1 MNITSQLNIKPL
13 YRITGTPENFLTA
26 LRFFTWGFNDV
37 KHWNN
42 LLPGDIIFFHSKASD
57 SKFLKK
63 SKSCIIGFG
72 VTGDSFFIDSKPLWI
87 DELEDGKSYPYKFH
101 FSEMYFFA
109 DVPLNEDWDST
120 SFKRRENTIQILNK
134 LLEAGVALGAL
145 EHFPK
150 MGSYSAIQDLDVK
163 RVLLSLTGQLTLYR
177 NNNYNEQVSKTSK
190 LEEVREEYEALRY
203 ATSLTVFDDIQKR
216 IINKSRISF
225 DYSLEKLKTA
235 ETQHFNIVK
244 LLRSTLQEKG
254 YKVYQ
259 NNHIDL
265 FAHNKTNSLLIEAK
279 SIENKN
285 FKSQSRKGIIQLFE
299 YNHFEV
305 SKFKR
310 EHELS
315 FDSELKLLATS
326 DKPSDDEYVG
336 FINSLDI
343 RTLAIRDNKIIKYG
357 ESINLMSI

>member
-42 LLPGDIIFFHSKASD
+42 LLPGDIIFFHSKGSD

-72 VTGDSFFIDSKPLWI
+72 VAGDSFFIDSKPLWI
-87 DELEDGKSYPYKFH
+87 DEFEDGKSYPYKFH
-101 FSEMYFFA
+101 FSEMYFFSE
-109 DVPLNEDWDST
+109 VPINDDWDST
-120 SFKRRENTIQILNK
+120 SFKKREDTVQILGR
-134 LLEAGVALGAL
+134 LLAAGIALSEL

-150 MGSYSAIQDLDVK
+150 MGSYSAIQDKNVK
-163 RVLLSLTGQLTLYR
+163 EVLLSLTEQLTLYR
-177 NNNYNEQVSKTSK
+177 NNDFIEQVSKTSK
-190 LEEVREEYEALRY
+190 LEEVKGEYEALRY

-216 IINKSRISF
+216 IINKSRISV
-225 DYSLEKLKTA
+225 DYTLDNLKTA
-235 ETQHFNIVK
+235 ETQHYNIIK
-244 LLRSTLQEKG
+244 FLRSTLQKKG
-254 YKVYQ
+254 YKIYQ

-265 FAHNKTNSLLIEAK
+265 YAHNSSSSLLIEAK
-279 SIENKN
+279 SIENRN
-285 FKSQSRKGIIQLFE
+285 FKSQSRKGIVQLFE
-299 YNHFEV
+299 YNHFEI

-310 EHELS
+310 EHQLN
-315 FDSELKLLATS
+315 FNSELKLLATS
-326 DKPSDDEYVG
+326 DKPNDDEYVG

-343 RTLAIRDNKIIKYG
+343 RTLAVRDNRIIEYG
-357 ESINLMSI
+357 ESINLTSI